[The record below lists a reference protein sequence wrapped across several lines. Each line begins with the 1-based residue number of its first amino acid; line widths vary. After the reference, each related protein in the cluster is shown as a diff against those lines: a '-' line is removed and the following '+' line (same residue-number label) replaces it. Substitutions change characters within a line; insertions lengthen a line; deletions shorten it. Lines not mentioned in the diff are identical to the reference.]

1 MQLGIN
7 PVGSPDATIEVFEDQ
22 GLIVRIVLNLSLDL
36 VGLLPFPLITNQPQ
50 QPACQR
56 IRWIERDS
64 PRQMLQSLGREAV

>member
-50 QPACQR
+50 QPACQSHSMDR
-56 IRWIERDS
+56 A
-64 PRQMLQSLGREAV
+64 RQPAPDASVARP